1 MPCLTLDSEISTMR
15 YFSTVQKISFPKAA
29 CAIALLTAI
38 ALPSSPAVA
47 QTSAQ
52 PPSSGSPAIVNPSLT
67 APLNLNP
74 TVDPSRADYILGVGD
89 QIQLTVM
96 GYDEYTGVKTVL
108 SDGTITLPLVGQ
120 VVAAGKTQ
128 AELTQE
134 LTARLNTLLVDP
146 AVTISLA
153 TLRPILINVA
163 GEVQRPG
170 QVQFR
175 SPTLAS
181 TDTSSTAANS
191 TPTVNAALISA
202 GGITQY
208 ADIRQITL
216 KRYSPDR
223 NAEPITINLWDAIA
237 SNNAPPDI
245 ILQDGDSLYIPRLSA
260 DSTID
265 RRLIARSSLAPQTVR
280 VRVVGEVVKPG
291 EVLVPPNS
299 SLSSA
304 IAIAGGPTQDARLG
318 RVAFIRMGEQ
328 NEIERQVVD
337 LKNLTDSNQVQDGDV
352 IIVPKRG
359 SSQLIDVAG
368 RVFSPL
374 GVLVNLFTG
383 L

>member
-1 MPCLTLDSEISTMR
+1 MR
-15 YFSTVQKISFPKAA
+15 YSPTVQKISFPRIV
-29 CAIALLTAI
+29 CSIASLLTIGSLAS
-38 ALPSSPAVA
+38 LPATA
-47 QTSAQ
+47 QI
-52 PPSSGSPAIVNPSLT
+52 PGSVNPAIGNSNSAIP
-67 APLNLNP
+67 PNLNQAL
-74 TVDPSRADYILGVGD
+74 DLNRANYILGAGD
-89 QIQLTVM
+89 QIQITVM
-96 GYDEYTGVKTVL
+96 GYDEFTGAKTVL
-108 SDGTITLPLVGQ
+108 SDGTITLPLIGQ
-120 VVAAGKTQ
+120 VLVAGKTQ
-128 AELTQE
+128 AEVTQD
-134 LTARLNTLLVDP
+134 LTARLNTLLVEP
-146 AVTISLA
+146 AVTVSLA
-153 TLRPILINVA
+153 TLRPVIINVA

-175 SPTLAS
+175 SMTTAN
-181 TDTSSTAANS
+181 TDTANN
-191 TPTVNAALISA
+191 TPTVNAALVSA

-216 KRYSPDR
+216 KRYSPEHP
-223 NAEPITINLWDAIA
+223 AEPITINLWDAIA

-245 ILQDGDSLYIPRLSA
+245 ILQDGDSLYVPRLSA

-265 RRLIARSSLAPQTVR
+265 RRLVARSSLAPQTVR

-304 IAIAGGPTQDARLG
+304 IAIAGGPTQEARLS
-318 RVAFIRMGEQ
+318 RVAFVRMGEQ
-328 NEIERQVVD
+328 NEIQRQVFN
-337 LKNLTDSNQVQDGDV
+337 LQNLTDNNQVQDGDV

>member
-1 MPCLTLDSEISTMR
+1 MR
-15 YFSTVQKISFPKAA
+15 YFPTVQKISFPKAA
-29 CAIALLTAI
+29 CAIAVLTAL
-38 ALPSSPAVA
+38 ALPALPAVA

-52 PPSSGSPAIVNPSLT
+52 TPNSGNPAIVNPSLT
-67 APLNLNP
+67 APLNLNQ
-74 TVDPSRADYILGVGD
+74 TVPNRADYILGVGD
-89 QIQLTVM
+89 QIQITVL
-96 GYDEYTGVKTVL
+96 GYEEYTGVKMVL
-108 SDGTITLPLVGQ
+108 SDGTITIPLVGQ
-120 VVAAGKTQ
+120 IVAAGKTQ
-128 AELTQE
+128 AELTQA

-146 AVTISLA
+146 AVTVSLA
-153 TLRPILINVA
+153 TLRPVVVNVA

-175 SPTLAS
+175 SPTS
-181 TDTSSTAANS
+181 PTDSTAYN

-216 KRYSPDR
+216 KRFSPDR
-223 NAEPITINLWDAIA
+223 TAEPITINLWDAIA

-265 RRLIARSSLAPQTVR
+265 RRLVARSSLAPQTVR

>member
-1 MPCLTLDSEISTMR
+1 MQ
-15 YFSTVQKISFPKAA
+15 YFPTVQKISFPKAA
-29 CAIALLTAI
+29 CSIALLTAI
-38 ALPSSPAVA
+38 FVPSLPIAAQTLNQTSGSGNPSSA
-47 QTSAQ
+47 
-52 PPSSGSPAIVNPSLT
+52 NPSLT
-67 APLNLNP
+67 APLDLNP
-74 TVDPSRADYILGVGD
+74 TPTATATQTATPTAPTRANYILGAGD
-89 QIQLTVM
+89 QVQITVM
-96 GYDEYTGVKTVL
+96 GYDEFTGAKTVL

-120 VVAAGKTQ
+120 VAAAGKTL
-128 AELTQE
+128 AALTQE
-134 LTARLNTLLVDP
+134 LTVRLNTLLVDP
-146 AVTISLA
+146 AVTISLN
-153 TLRPILINVA
+153 TLRPVLINVA

-175 SPTLAS
+175 SITATPDNS
-181 TDTSSTAANS
+181 NPAANNA
-191 TPTVNAALISA
+191 PTVNAALVLA

-216 KRYSPDR
+216 KRYSPDQT
-223 NAEPITINLWDAIA
+223 AAPITINLWDAIA

-245 ILQDGDSLYIPRLSA
+245 ILQDGDSLFVPRLSA

-265 RRLIARSSLAPQTVR
+265 RRLIARSSIAPQTVR

-291 EVLVPPNS
+291 EVMVPPNS

-304 IAIAGGPTQDARLG
+304 IAIAGGPTQDARLS

-328 NEIERQVVD
+328 NEIQRQVVD

-359 SSQLIDVAG
+359 SSQFIDVAG

>member
-1 MPCLTLDSEISTMR
+1 M
-15 YFSTVQKISFPKAA
+15 QKISFPQVF
-29 CAIALLTAI
+29 CSIASLLTISSLAS
-38 ALPSSPAVA
+38 LPATA
-47 QTSAQ
+47 QIPNSVN
-52 PPSSGSPAIVNPSLT
+52 PAINSDPNSALT
-67 APLNLNP
+67 APLNLNQAL
-74 TVDPSRADYILGVGD
+74 DLNRANYILGAGD
-89 QIQLTVM
+89 QIQITVM
-96 GYDEYTGVKTVL
+96 GYDEFTGAKTVL
-108 SDGTITLPLVGQ
+108 SDGTITLPLIGQ
-120 VVAAGKTQ
+120 VMAAGKTQ
-128 AELTQE
+128 AELTQD
-134 LTARLNTLLVDP
+134 LTARLNTLLVEP
-146 AVTISLA
+146 AVTVSLA
-153 TLRPILINVA
+153 TLRPVIINVA

-175 SPTLAS
+175 SLTTAN
-181 TDTSSTAANS
+181 TDTTNNAANN
-191 TPTVNAALISA
+191 TPTVNAALVSA

-208 ADIRQITL
+208 ADIRQVTL
-216 KRYSPDR
+216 KRYSPDHP
-223 NAEPITINLWDAIA
+223 AEPITINLWDAIA
-237 SNNAPPDI
+237 SDNAPPDI
-245 ILQDGDSLYIPRLSA
+245 ILQDGDSIYVPRLSA

-265 RRLIARSSLAPQTVR
+265 RRLVARSSLAPQTVR

-304 IAIAGGPTQDARLG
+304 IAIAGGPTQDARLS

-328 NEIERQVVD
+328 NEIERQV
-337 LKNLTDSNQVQDGDV
+337 LNLQNLTDSNQVQDGDV